1 MEALQVILTFLK
13 IGLISFGGGWSTVGV
28 IRHEVV
34 PRWLGDEEFRSL
46 IAIAQSTPGPIAL
59 NAATMIGWSRG
70 GILMAA
76 AATLSV
82 VAAPMLLIVG
92 SALLARRV
100 SLDQGALDES
110 LRTTSLAMM
119 MMTLWALR
127 PVSLDPLSALYA
139 LAAFAIGAF
148 TRINVLWAI
157 LGAGVFNALAGPA
170 IRAILGL

>member
-1 MEALQVILTFLK
+1 MEALQVILAFLK
-13 IGLISFGGGWSTVGV
+13 IGLLSFGGGWSTVGI

-82 VAAPMLLIVG
+82 VAIPVLLIAAA
-92 SALLARRV
+92 ALLAKRV
-100 SLDQGALDES
+100 SVDQSCLDES
-110 LRTTSLAMM
+110 LRSTTLGMM
-119 MMTLWALR
+119 LMTLWALR
-127 PVSLDPLSALYA
+127 PASLDPLLSLYA
-139 LAAFAIGAF
+139 LAAFGIGAF

-157 LGAGVFNALAGPA
+157 LGAGILNAALGPA
-170 IRAILGL
+170 IRRLLGI

>member
-13 IGLISFGGGWSTVGV
+13 IGLISFGGGWSTVGI

-76 AATLSV
+76 LATLSV
-82 VAAPMLLIVG
+82 IAAPILLIVG
-92 SALLARRV
+92 AALLAKRA
-100 SLDQGALDES
+100 SIDQGALDES
-110 LRTTSLAMM
+110 LRTTSLGMM
-119 MMTLWALR
+119 IMTLWALR
-127 PVSLDPLSALYA
+127 PVSLDPLYALYA
-139 LAAFAIGAF
+139 VAAFAIGAF
-148 TRINVLWAI
+148 TKINVLWAI
-157 LGAGVFNALAGPA
+157 LGAGAFNALAGPWV
-170 IRAILGL
+170 RSLLGI

>member
-13 IGLISFGGGWSTVGV
+13 IGLISFGGGWSTVGI

-70 GILMAA
+70 GVLMAA
-76 AATLSV
+76 IATLSV
-82 VAAPMLLIVG
+82 VAAPILLIVG
-92 SALLARRV
+92 AALLAKRV
-100 SLDQGALDES
+100 SVDQGALDES
-110 LRTTSLAMM
+110 LRTTSLGMM
-119 MMTLWALR
+119 IMTLWALR
-127 PVSLDPLSALYA
+127 PVSLDPLLSLYA

-148 TRINVLWAI
+148 TKINVLWAI
-157 LGAGVFNALAGPA
+157 LGAGVFNALLGQP
-170 IRAILGL
+170 IRSLLGI

>member
-1 MEALQVILTFLK
+1 MEALQIILTFLK
-13 IGLISFGGGWSTVGV
+13 IGLQSFGGGWSTVGI

-46 IAIAQSTPGPIAL
+46 MAIAQSTPGPIAL

-82 VAAPMLLIVG
+82 VAVPISLIVIA
-92 SALLARRV
+92 ALLAKRV
-100 SLDQGALDES
+100 SVDKASLDES
-110 LRTTSLAMM
+110 LRTTSLGMM
-119 MMTLWALR
+119 LMTLWALR
-127 PVSLDPLSALYA
+127 PASLDPLLSLYA

-157 LGAGVFNALAGPA
+157 LGAGAFNAIAGPPL
-170 IRAILGL
+170 RAFLGI